1 LRIYHLCV
9 ENKLN
14 FQHNKWFFIKIY
26 SNLTLAVEKRD
37 IFAPIILNN
46 HLTTMKQIS
55 EYFGKSVFGPKAMAE
70 YVSKEAIKAVNE
82 SRQTGKSMDPKM
94 ADQIAEGM
102 KNWAIE
108 KGATHYTHWF
118 QPLRGSTAE
127 KHDAFFDPT
136 GIDTG
141 IEVFSGKALVQQE
154 PDASSFPNGGIR
166 NTFEARGY
174 SAWDP
179 SSPAFIMEKAS
190 GKTLCIPTIFV
201 AYTGEAL
208 DYKAPLIKSTKF
220 LVSKTA
226 EVCQYFD
233 PNVKNAKVSLGIEQ
247 EYFLVDEEIYHKRPD
262 LKFSGRTLVGNMPAK
277 GQQLEDHYFGSIPE
291 RVYNYMTDFEKEALK
306 LGIPLKTRHNEVA
319 PGQYECAP
327 MFEEAD
333 IAIDHNSL
341 LMDVMQTV
349 AARHKLKVLWHEKPF
364 KGVNGSGK
372 HNNWSIITDTGINL
386 LSPGNSPLNNLQ
398 FLTFFIN
405 TIKAVHDHADLLRA
419 SIATAGND
427 HRLGANEAPPAIMS
441 VFIGSTL
448 TDVMNQFYN
457 SKTESKSGR
466 VSKKTIN
473 VYRIPEILLDNTD
486 RNRTSPFAFT
496 GNKFEFR
503 AVGSADHCAN
513 AIIVLNTI
521 VGNQLAN
528 FKKEVDALIAK
539 KTGKIAAIEKVLREY
554 IKTSKNIL
562 FEGNGYG
569 DEWVKE
575 AAKRGLNNI
584 KTTPHALDAY
594 STKKSVDMFVQNMI
608 YTKKELEART
618 EIKYENYL
626 LKVQIEGRIL
636 GELVKN
642 YVVPSAVEYQKK
654 LIDTIEG
661 LGRIGQ
667 TKAQNKNLYEL
678 AKEISHH
685 INTVWANNDKMTE
698 ERRKANNLETAEKR
712 AKAYSDKV
720 KPYFDE
726 IRESADKLEELI
738 DNDIWKLPKYR
749 DLLFLKS

>member
-1 LRIYHLCV
+1 
-9 ENKLN
+9 
-14 FQHNKWFFIKIY
+14 
-26 SNLTLAVEKRD
+26 
-37 IFAPIILNN
+37 
-46 HLTTMKQIS
+46 MKQIS

-82 SRQTGKSMDPKM
+82 SRNSGKPMDRKM

-127 KHDAFFDPT
+127 KHDAFFEPT

-141 IEVFSGKALVQQE
+141 VEMFSGKALVQQE

-208 DYKAPLIKSTKF
+208 DYKAPLIKSTNF
-220 LVSKTA
+220 LTKTST

-233 PNVKNAKVSLGIEQ
+233 DNVKNTKVSLGIEQ
-247 EYFLVDEEIYHKRPD
+247 EYFLVDEELYHQRPD
-262 LKFSGRTLVGNMPAK
+262 LVFAGRTLVGNMPAK

-291 RVYNYMTDFEKEALK
+291 RIYNYMTDFEREALK

-341 LMDVMQTV
+341 LMDVMQSV
-349 AARHKLKVLWHEKPF
+349 AGRHKLKVIWHEKPF

-372 HNNWSIITDTGINL
+372 HNNWSIVTDTGVNV
-386 LSPGNSPLNNLQ
+386 LSPGHSPQDNLQ

-419 SIATAGND
+419 SIATAAND

-448 TDVMNQFYN
+448 SQVLNQFET
-457 SKTESKSGR
+457 SKPSGKTGKESE
-466 VSKKTIN
+466 KTIS

-503 AVGSADHCAN
+503 AVGSSDHCSN

-521 VGNQLAN
+521 VADQLAK
-528 FKKEVDALIAK
+528 FKKEVDALIKK
-539 KTGKIAAIEKVLREY
+539 KTNKQAAIEKVLIGY
-554 IKTSKNIL
+554 VKSTKKII

-569 DEWVKE
+569 EEWVKE
-575 AAKRGLNNI
+575 ALKRGLSNI
-584 KTTPHALDAY
+584 KTTPYALDAY
-594 STKKSVDMFVQNMI
+594 STKASRDLFVNNGI
-608 YTKKELEART
+608 FTSKELEART
-618 EIKYENYL
+618 EIKYEDYL
-626 LKVQIEGRIL
+626 LKIQIEGRIL
-636 GELVKN
+636 GELAKN
-642 YVVPSAVEYQKK
+642 YVIPSAVAYQKK
-654 LIDTIEG
+654 LVDTIEG
-661 LGRIGQ
+661 LSKAGL
-667 TKAQNKNLYEL
+667 TKADNKALLEL
-678 AKEISHH
+678 VKEIAQHVNAIWS
-685 INTVWANNDKMTE
+685 NNAKMTE
-698 ERRKANNLETAEKR
+698 ERRKANLIAHADKK
-712 AKAYSDKV
+712 AKAYCDKV
-720 KPYFDE
+720 KPYFE
-726 IRESADKLEELI
+726 SIRESADKLEELI
-738 DNDIWKLPKYR
+738 ENDSWKLPKYR
-749 DLLFLKS
+749 DLLFLK

>member
-1 LRIYHLCV
+1 M
-9 ENKLN
+9 
-14 FQHNKWFFIKIY
+14 Q
-26 SNLTLAVEKRD
+26 SNLSRMSSSSSKNLIQEK
-37 IFAPIILNN
+37 PP
-46 HLTTMKQIS
+46 HKQMKQIS

-70 YVSKEAIKAVNE
+70 FVSKEAIKAVNE
-82 SRQTGKSMDPKM
+82 SRNTGKQMDRKM

-141 IEVFSGKALVQQE
+141 IEVFTGKSLVQQE

-174 SAWDP
+174 SVWDP

-208 DYKAPLIKSTKF
+208 DYKAPLIKSTNF
-220 LVSKTA
+220 LTQNTTA
-226 EVCQYFD
+226 VCQYFD
-233 PNVKNAKVSLGIEQ
+233 ANVKNTKVSLGIEQ
-247 EYFLVDEEIYHKRPD
+247 EYFLVDEELYHQRPD
-262 LKFSGRTLVGNMPAK
+262 LVFAGRTLVGNMPAK

-341 LMDVMQTV
+341 LMDVMQSV
-349 AARHKLKVLWHEKPF
+349 ASRHKLKVIWHEKPF

-372 HNNWSIITDTGINL
+372 HNNWSLITDTGVNL
-386 LSPGNSPLNNLQ
+386 LSPGHSPIDNLQ

-419 SIATAGND
+419 SIATAAND

-448 TDVMNQFYN
+448 SEVLNQFQAI
-457 SKTESKSGR
+457 KTPVITGK
-466 VSKKTIN
+466 VSEKTIS

-503 AVGSADHCAN
+503 AVGSSDHCAN

-521 VGNQLAN
+521 VGNQLAE
-528 FKKEVDALIAK
+528 FKKEVDALIKK
-539 KTGKIAAIEKVLREY
+539 KTNKLLAIEQVLKSY
-554 IKTSKNIL
+554 VKATKKII

-575 AAKRGLNNI
+575 ATKRGLSNI
-584 KTTPHALDAY
+584 KTTPYALDAY
-594 STKKSVDMFVQNMI
+594 STKASTDLFVKNNI
-608 YTKKELEART
+608 FTIKELEART
-618 EIKYENYL
+618 EIKFENYL
-626 LKVQIEGRIL
+626 LKIQIEGRIL

-642 YVVPSAVEYQKK
+642 YVIPSAVEYQKK

-661 LGRIGQ
+661 LNRIGQ
-667 TKAQNKNLYEL
+667 TKAENKGLYTL
-678 AKEISHH
+678 AKEISYNVNA
-685 INTVWANNDKMTE
+685 IWENNNKMVD
-698 ERRKANNLETAEKR
+698 ERIKANRLTHADKK
-712 AKAYSDKV
+712 AKAYCDKV
-720 KPYFDE
+720 KPYFDS

-738 DNDIWKLPKYR
+738 DNDAWKLPKYR
-749 DLLFLKS
+749 DLLFLK

>member
-1 LRIYHLCV
+1 
-9 ENKLN
+9 
-14 FQHNKWFFIKIY
+14 
-26 SNLTLAVEKRD
+26 
-37 IFAPIILNN
+37 
-46 HLTTMKQIS
+46 
-55 EYFGKSVFGPKAMAE
+55 MAE

-82 SRQTGKSMDPKM
+82 SRNTGKPMDRKM

-208 DYKAPLIKSTKF
+208 DYKAPLIKSTNF
-220 LVSKTA
+220 LVKNSTA
-226 EVCQYFD
+226 VCQYFD

-247 EYFLVDEEIYHKRPD
+247 EYFLVDEELYNKRPD
-262 LKFSGRTLVGNMPAK
+262 LVFAGRTLVGNMPAK

-291 RVYNYMTDFEKEALK
+291 RVYNYMTEFEKEAFK

-349 AARHKLKVLWHEKPF
+349 ASRHKLKVIWHEKPF

-372 HNNWSIITDTGINL
+372 HNNWSIITDTGVNL
-386 LSPGNSPLNNLQ
+386 LSPGHNPLENLQ

-405 TIKAVHDHADLLRA
+405 TIKAVHDNADLLRA
-419 SIATAGND
+419 SIATAAND

-448 TDVMNQFYN
+448 SDVLHQFEN
-457 SKTESKSGR
+457 AKAG
-466 VSKKTIN
+466 KKTGKVSEKTIS

-503 AVGSADHCAN
+503 AVGSSDHCAN
-513 AIIVLNTI
+513 AVIALNTI
-521 VGNQLAN
+521 VGNQLKE
-528 FKKEVDALIAK
+528 FKKEVDALIKK
-539 KTGKIAAIEKVLREY
+539 KTGKLQAIEQVLKSY
-554 IKTSKNIL
+554 VKASKKII
-562 FEGNGYG
+562 FEGNGYSQ
-569 DEWVKE
+569 EWVKE
-575 AAKRGLNNI
+575 AAKRGLSNI
-584 KTTPHALDAY
+584 KTTPYALDAY
-594 STKKSVDMFVQNMI
+594 NSKASKDLFVNNSI
-608 YTKKELEART
+608 FTRKELEART
-618 EIKYENYL
+618 EIKYESYL
-626 LKVQIEGRIL
+626 LKIQIEGRIL

-642 YVVPSAVEYQKK
+642 YVIPSAVEYQKR

-661 LGRIGQ
+661 LSRIGQ
-667 TKAQNKNLYEL
+667 SKAENKALYEL
-678 AKEISHH
+678 ASEISKH
-685 INTVWANNDKMTE
+685 INAIWTNNHKMVE
-698 ERRKANNLETAEKR
+698 ERKKANNLTHADKK
-712 AKAYSDKV
+712 AKAYCDKV
-720 KPYFDE
+720 KPYFDS

-738 DNDIWKLPKYR
+738 DNDIWKLPKYS
-749 DLLFLKS
+749 DLLFLK

>member
-1 LRIYHLCV
+1 M
-9 ENKLN
+9 
-14 FQHNKWFFIKIY
+14 Q
-26 SNLTLAVEKRD
+26 SNLSRMSSTSSKNLIQEK
-37 IFAPIILNN
+37 PP
-46 HLTTMKQIS
+46 HKQMKQIS

-70 YVSKEAIKAVNE
+70 FVSKEAIKAVNE
-82 SRQTGKSMDPKM
+82 SRNTGKQMDRKM

-141 IEVFSGKALVQQE
+141 IEVFTGKSLVQQE

-174 SAWDP
+174 SVWDP
-179 SSPAFIMEKAS
+179 SSPAFIMEKAG

-208 DYKAPLIKSTKF
+208 DYKAPLIKSTNF
-220 LVSKTA
+220 LTKNTTA
-226 EVCQYFD
+226 VCQYFD
-233 PNVKNAKVSLGIEQ
+233 ANVKNTKVSLGIEQ
-247 EYFLVDEEIYHKRPD
+247 EYFLVDEELYHQRPD
-262 LKFSGRTLVGNMPAK
+262 LVFAGRTLVGNMPAK

-341 LMDVMQTV
+341 LMDVMQSV
-349 AARHKLKVLWHEKPF
+349 ASRHKLKVIWHEKPF

-372 HNNWSIITDTGINL
+372 HNNWSLITDTGVNL
-386 LSPGNSPLNNLQ
+386 LSPGHSPIDNLQ

-419 SIATAGND
+419 SIATAAND

-448 TDVMNQFYN
+448 SEVLNQFQAI
-457 SKTESKSGR
+457 KTPVITGKVNE
-466 VSKKTIN
+466 KTIS

-503 AVGSADHCAN
+503 AVGSSDHCAN

-521 VGNQLAN
+521 VGNQLAE
-528 FKKEVDALIAK
+528 FKKEVDALIKK
-539 KTGKIAAIEKVLREY
+539 KTNKLLAIEQVLKSY
-554 IKTSKNIL
+554 VKATKKII

-575 AAKRGLNNI
+575 ATKRGLSNI
-584 KTTPHALDAY
+584 KTTPYALDAY
-594 STKKSVDMFVQNMI
+594 STKASKDLFVKNNI
-608 YTKKELEART
+608 FTIKELEART
-618 EIKYENYL
+618 EIKFENYL
-626 LKVQIEGRIL
+626 LKIQIEGRIL

-642 YVVPSAVEYQKK
+642 YVIPSAVEYQKK

-661 LGRIGQ
+661 LNRIGQ
-667 TKAQNKNLYEL
+667 TKAENKGLYTL
-678 AKEISHH
+678 AKEISYNVNA
-685 INTVWANNDKMTE
+685 IWENNNKMVD
-698 ERRKANNLETAEKR
+698 ERIKANRITHADKK
-712 AKAYSDKV
+712 AKAYCDKV
-720 KPYFDE
+720 KPYFDS

-738 DNDIWKLPKYR
+738 DNDAWKLPKYR
-749 DLLFLKS
+749 DLLFLK

>member
-1 LRIYHLCV
+1 L
-9 ENKLN
+9 
-14 FQHNKWFFIKIY
+14 Q
-26 SNLTLAVEKRD
+26 SNLSRMSSTSSKNLIQEK
-37 IFAPIILNN
+37 PP
-46 HLTTMKQIS
+46 HKQMKQIS

-70 YVSKEAIKAVNE
+70 FVSKEAIKAVNE
-82 SRQTGKSMDPKM
+82 SRNTGKQMDRKM

-141 IEVFSGKALVQQE
+141 IEVFTGKSLVQQE

-174 SAWDP
+174 SVWDP

-208 DYKAPLIKSTKF
+208 DYKAPLIKSTNF
-220 LVSKTA
+220 LTKNTTA
-226 EVCQYFD
+226 VCQYFD
-233 PNVKNAKVSLGIEQ
+233 ANVKNTKVSLGIEQ
-247 EYFLVDEEIYHKRPD
+247 EYFLVDEELYHQRPD
-262 LKFSGRTLVGNMPAK
+262 LVFAGRTLVGNMPAK

-341 LMDVMQTV
+341 LMDVMQSV
-349 AARHKLKVLWHEKPF
+349 ASRHKLKVIWHEKPF

-372 HNNWSIITDTGINL
+372 HNNWSLITDTGVNL
-386 LSPGNSPLNNLQ
+386 LSPGHSPIDNLQ

-419 SIATAGND
+419 SIATAAND

-448 TDVMNQFYN
+448 SEVLNQFQAI
-457 SKTESKSGR
+457 KTPVITGKVNE
-466 VSKKTIN
+466 KTIS

-503 AVGSADHCAN
+503 AVGSSDHCAN

-521 VGNQLAN
+521 VGNQLAE
-528 FKKEVDALIAK
+528 FKKEVDALIKK
-539 KTGKIAAIEKVLREY
+539 KTNKLLAIEQVLKSY
-554 IKTSKNIL
+554 VKATKKII

-575 AAKRGLNNI
+575 ATKRGLSNI
-584 KTTPHALDAY
+584 KTTPYALDAY
-594 STKKSVDMFVQNMI
+594 STKASKDLFVKNNI
-608 YTKKELEART
+608 FTIKELEART
-618 EIKYENYL
+618 EIKFENYL
-626 LKVQIEGRIL
+626 LKIQIEGRIL

-642 YVVPSAVEYQKK
+642 YVIPSAVEYQKK

-661 LGRIGQ
+661 LNRIGQ
-667 TKAQNKNLYEL
+667 TKAENKGLYTL
-678 AKEISHH
+678 AKEISYNVNA
-685 INTVWANNDKMTE
+685 IWENNNKMVD
-698 ERRKANNLETAEKR
+698 ERIKANRLTHADKK
-712 AKAYSDKV
+712 AKAYCDKV
-720 KPYFDE
+720 KPYFDS

-738 DNDIWKLPKYR
+738 DNAAWKLPKYR
-749 DLLFLKS
+749 DLLFLK

>member
-1 LRIYHLCV
+1 
-9 ENKLN
+9 
-14 FQHNKWFFIKIY
+14 
-26 SNLTLAVEKRD
+26 
-37 IFAPIILNN
+37 
-46 HLTTMKQIS
+46 MKQIS

-70 YVSKEAIKAVNE
+70 FVSKEAIKAVNE
-82 SRQTGKSMDPKM
+82 SRNTGKQMDRKM

-141 IEVFSGKALVQQE
+141 IEVFTGKSLVQQE

-174 SAWDP
+174 SVWDP
-179 SSPAFIMEKAS
+179 SSPAFIMEKAG

-208 DYKAPLIKSTKF
+208 DYKAPLIKSTNF
-220 LVSKTA
+220 LTKNTTA
-226 EVCQYFD
+226 VCQYFD
-233 PNVKNAKVSLGIEQ
+233 ANVKNTKVSLGIEQ
-247 EYFLVDEEIYHKRPD
+247 EYFLVDEELYHQRPD
-262 LKFSGRTLVGNMPAK
+262 LVFAGRTLVGNMPAK

-341 LMDVMQTV
+341 LMDVMQSV
-349 AARHKLKVLWHEKPF
+349 ASRHKLKVIWHEKPF

-372 HNNWSIITDTGINL
+372 HNNWSLITDTGVNL
-386 LSPGNSPLNNLQ
+386 LSPGHSPIDNLQ

-419 SIATAGND
+419 SIATAAND

-448 TDVMNQFYN
+448 SEVLNQFQAI
-457 SKTESKSGR
+457 KTPVITGK
-466 VSKKTIN
+466 VSEKTIS

-503 AVGSADHCAN
+503 AVGSSDHCAN

-521 VGNQLAN
+521 VGNQLAE
-528 FKKEVDALIAK
+528 FKKEVDALIKK
-539 KTGKIAAIEKVLREY
+539 KTNKLLAIEQVLKSY
-554 IKTSKNIL
+554 VKASKKII

-575 AAKRGLNNI
+575 AIKRGLSNI
-584 KTTPHALDAY
+584 KTTPYALDAY
-594 STKKSVDMFVQNMI
+594 STKASTDLFVKNNI
-608 YTKKELEART
+608 FTIKELEART
-618 EIKYENYL
+618 EIKFENYL
-626 LKVQIEGRIL
+626 LKIQIEGRIL

-642 YVVPSAVEYQKK
+642 YVIPSAVEYQKK

-661 LGRIGQ
+661 LNRIGQ
-667 TKAQNKNLYEL
+667 TKAENKGLYTL
-678 AKEISHH
+678 AKEISYNVNA
-685 INTVWANNDKMTE
+685 IWENNNKMVD
-698 ERRKANNLETAEKR
+698 ERIKANRLTHADKK
-712 AKAYSDKV
+712 AKAYCDKV
-720 KPYFDE
+720 KPYFDS

-738 DNDIWKLPKYR
+738 DNDAWKLPKYR
-749 DLLFLKS
+749 DLLFLK

>member
-1 LRIYHLCV
+1 
-9 ENKLN
+9 
-14 FQHNKWFFIKIY
+14 
-26 SNLTLAVEKRD
+26 
-37 IFAPIILNN
+37 
-46 HLTTMKQIS
+46 MKQIS

-82 SRQTGKSMDPKM
+82 SRNSGKPMDRKY

-179 SSPAFIMEKAS
+179 SSPAFIMEKAT

-208 DYKAPLIKSTKF
+208 DYKAPLIKSTNF
-220 LVSKTA
+220 IVQNTTA
-226 EVCQYFD
+226 VCQYFD
-233 PNVKNAKVSLGIEQ
+233 SNVKNAKVSLGIEQ
-247 EYFLVDEEIYHKRPD
+247 EYFLVDEELYHKRPD
-262 LKFSGRTLVGNMPAK
+262 LVFAGRTLVGNMPAK

-333 IAIDHNSL
+333 LAIDHNSL
-341 LMDVMQTV
+341 LMDVMQSV
-349 AARHKLKVLWHEKPF
+349 ACKHKLKVIWHEKPF

-372 HNNWSIITDTGINL
+372 HNNWSLITDTGVNL
-386 LSPGNSPLNNLQ
+386 LSPGQSPIDNLQ

-419 SIATAGND
+419 SIATAAND

-448 TDVMNQFYN
+448 SDVLNQFETAKA
-457 SKTESKSGR
+457 SSRSAKASE
-466 VSKKTIN
+466 KTII
-473 VYRIPEILLDNTD
+473 VHRIPEILRDNTD

-503 AVGSADHCAN
+503 AVGSSDHCAN

-521 VGNQLAN
+521 VGNQLAE
-528 FKKEVDALIAK
+528 FKKEVDALIK
-539 KTGKIAAIEKVLREY
+539 KKVNKLQAIQQVLKGY
-554 IKTSKNIL
+554 VKSSKNIL

-569 DEWVKE
+569 EAWVKE
-575 AAKRGLNNI
+575 AKKRGLSNI
-584 KTTPHALDAY
+584 KTTPYALDAY
-594 STKKSVDMFVQNMI
+594 NSKASKDLFVKNHIFSQ
-608 YTKKELEART
+608 KELEART
-618 EIKYENYL
+618 EIKFENYL
-626 LKVQIEGRIL
+626 LKIQIEGRIL
-636 GELVKN
+636 GELVRN

-661 LGRIGQ
+661 LSRIGQ
-667 TKAQNKNLYEL
+667 TKTENKALYAL
-678 AKEISHH
+678 TKEISTH
-685 INTVWANNDKMTE
+685 INAIFDNTHKMIE
-698 ERRKANNLETAEKR
+698 ERKKANNLTHADKK
-712 AKAYSDKV
+712 AKAYCDKV
-720 KPYFDE
+720 KPYFDS
-726 IRESADKLEELI
+726 IRDSADKLEELI
-738 DNDIWKLPKYR
+738 DNDAWKLPKYR
-749 DLLFLKS
+749 DLLFLK

>member
-1 LRIYHLCV
+1 MI
-9 ENKLN
+9 
-14 FQHNKWFFIKIY
+14 QGIKTKPK
-26 SNLTLAVEKRD
+26 SN
-37 IFAPIILNN
+37 
-46 HLTTMKQIS
+46 KQIS
-55 EYFGKSVFGPKAMAE
+55 EYFGKNVFGPKAMAE

-82 SRQTGKSMDPKM
+82 SRATGKPMDMKM
-94 ADQIAEGM
+94 ANQIADGM

-127 KHDAFFDPT
+127 KHDSFFEPT
-136 GIDTG
+136 GIDSG
-141 IEVFSGKALVQQE
+141 FENFAGKALVQQE

-208 DYKAPLIKSTKF
+208 DYKAPLIKSTNF
-220 LVSKTA
+220 LTKISTA
-226 EVCQYFD
+226 VCQYFD
-233 PNVKNAKVSLGIEQ
+233 SNVNNTKVSLGIEQ
-247 EYFLVDEEIYHKRPD
+247 EYFLIDEELYHKRPD
-262 LKFSGRTLVGNMPAK
+262 LVFAGRTLIGNMPAK

-291 RVYNYMTDFEKEALK
+291 RIYNYMTDFEKESFK

-341 LMDVMQTV
+341 LMDVMQSV
-349 AARHKLKVLWHEKPF
+349 ASKHKLKVLWHEKPF

-372 HNNWSIITDTGINL
+372 HNNWSLITDTGVNL
-386 LSPGNSPLNNLQ
+386 LSPGQSPQDNLQ

-419 SIATAGND
+419 SIATAAND

-448 TDVMNQFYN
+448 SEVLNRFEN
-457 SKTESKSGR
+457 SKPNNKPGRESE
-466 VSKKTIN
+466 KTIN
-473 VYRIPEILLDNTD
+473 IYRIPEILLDNTD

-503 AVGSADHCAN
+503 AVGSSDHCAN
-513 AIIVLNTI
+513 AVIVLNTI
-521 VGNQLAN
+521 VGEQLKN
-528 FKKEVDALIAK
+528 FKLEVDALIK
-539 KTGKIAAIEKVLREY
+539 KKMSKQAAIEKVLISY
-554 IKTSKNIL
+554 IKASKKII

-575 AAKRGLNNI
+575 ALKRGLSNV
-584 KTTPHALDAY
+584 KTTAYALDAY
-594 STKKSVDMFVQNMI
+594 NSNSSKSLFVDNHIFTQ
-608 YTKKELEART
+608 KELEART
-618 EIKYENYL
+618 EIKFEDYV
-626 LKVQIEGRIL
+626 LKLQIEGRIL
-636 GELVKN
+636 GELAKN
-642 YVVPSAVEYQKK
+642 FVIPSAVEYQKR

-661 LGRIGQ
+661 LQRIGQ
-667 TKAQNKNLYEL
+667 TKTDCKAMLDL
-678 AKEISHH
+678 TKEISLN
-685 INTVWANNDKMTE
+685 INSIWANNAKMTE
-698 ERRKANNLETAEKR
+698 ERRKANLIEHADKK
-712 AKAYSDKV
+712 AKVYCDKV
-720 KPYFDE
+720 KPYFDK

-738 DNDIWKLPKYR
+738 DNDVWKLPKYR
-749 DLLFLKS
+749 DLLFLK

>member
-1 LRIYHLCV
+1 
-9 ENKLN
+9 
-14 FQHNKWFFIKIY
+14 
-26 SNLTLAVEKRD
+26 
-37 IFAPIILNN
+37 
-46 HLTTMKQIS
+46 MKQIS

-82 SRQTGKSMDPKM
+82 SRNSGKPMDRKM

-108 KGATHYTHWF
+108 RGATHYTHWF

-127 KHDAFFDPT
+127 KHDAFFEPT

-141 IEVFSGKALVQQE
+141 IEIFEGKALVQQE
-154 PDASSFPNGGIR
+154 PDASSFPSGGIR

-208 DYKAPLIKSTKF
+208 DYKAPLIKSTNF
-220 LVSKTA
+220 LTKVTT
-226 EVCQYFD
+226 EVCQLFD
-233 PNVKNAKVSLGIEQ
+233 ANVKNTKVSLGIEQ
-247 EYFLVDEEIYHKRPD
+247 EYFLVDEELYHQRPD
-262 LKFSGRTLVGNMPAK
+262 LVFAGRTLVGNMPAK
-277 GQQLEDHYFGSIPE
+277 GQQLEDHYFGSIPD

-341 LMDVMQTV
+341 LMDVMQSV
-349 AARHKLKVLWHEKPF
+349 ASRHQLKVIWHEKPF

-372 HNNWSIITDTGINL
+372 HNNWSIITDTGVNL
-386 LSPGNSPLNNLQ
+386 LSPGHSPIDNLQ

-405 TIKAVHDHADLLRA
+405 TIKAVHDNADLLRA
-419 SIATAGND
+419 SIATAAND

-448 TDVMNQFYN
+448 TDVLGQFEQ
-457 SKTESKSGR
+457 SKAT
-466 VSKKTIN
+466 KKTGKVSEKKIS

-503 AVGSADHCAN
+503 AVGSSDHCAS

-521 VGNQLAN
+521 VGHQLTS
-528 FKKEVDALIAK
+528 FKKEVDALIK
-539 KTGKIAAIEKVLREY
+539 KKVNKIQAIEQVLKSY
-554 IKTSKNIL
+554 VKTSKKIL
-562 FEGNGYG
+562 FEGNGYS
-569 DEWVKE
+569 DEWVIE
-575 AAKRGLNNI
+575 AAKRGLSNI
-584 KTTPHALDAY
+584 KTTPYALDAY
-594 STKKSVDMFVQNMI
+594 TSKQSKELFVKNNI
-608 YTKKELEART
+608 FSDKELEART
-618 EIKYENYL
+618 EIKFENYL
-626 LKVQIEGRIL
+626 LKIQIEGRIL

-642 YVVPSAVEYQKK
+642 YIVPSAVEYQKK

-661 LGRIGQ
+661 LSRIGQ
-667 TKAQNKNLYEL
+667 TKAQNKHLYDL
-678 AKEISHH
+678 ATEISLH
-685 INTVWANNDKMTE
+685 INTIWENNDKMVE
-698 ERRKANNLETAEKR
+698 ERKKANNMTHTDKK
-712 AKAYSDKV
+712 AKAYCDKV
-720 KPYFDE
+720 KPYFE
-726 IRESADKLEELI
+726 AIRESADKLEELI
-738 DNDIWKLPKYR
+738 DNDAWKLPKYR
-749 DLLFLKS
+749 DLLFLK

>member
-1 LRIYHLCV
+1 MSTST
-9 ENKLN
+9 K
-14 FQHNKWFFIKIY
+14 
-26 SNLTLAVEKRD
+26 SSEKTSSK
-37 IFAPIILNN
+37 NV
-46 HLTTMKQIS
+46 KQIS

-82 SRQTGKSMDPKM
+82 SRNTGKPMDPKM

-136 GIDTG
+136 GIDSG
-141 IEVFSGKALVQQE
+141 IEVFAGKALVQQE

-208 DYKAPLIKSTKF
+208 DYKAPLIKSTNF
-220 LVSKTA
+220 LVKNTTA
-226 EVCQYFD
+226 VCQYFD
-233 PNVKNAKVSLGIEQ
+233 ANVKNAKVSLGIEQ
-247 EYFLVDEEIYHKRPD
+247 EYFLVDEELYHARPD
-262 LKFSGRTLVGNMPAK
+262 LVFAGRTLMGNMPAK

-341 LMDVMQTV
+341 LMDVMQSV
-349 AARHKLKVLWHEKPF
+349 ASRHKLKVLWHEKPF

-372 HNNWSIITDTGINL
+372 HNNWSMITDTGVNL
-386 LSPGNSPLNNLQ
+386 LSPGHSPIDNLQ

-405 TIKAVHDHADLLRA
+405 TIKAVHDNADLLRA
-419 SIATAGND
+419 SIATAAND

-448 TDVMNQFYN
+448 SEVLNQFQTAKPAN
-457 SKTESKSGR
+457 KPGR
-466 VSKKTIN
+466 VSEKTIS

-503 AVGSADHCAN
+503 AVGSSDHCAN

-521 VGNQLAN
+521 VGNQLQD
-528 FKKEVDALIAK
+528 FKNEVDALIK
-539 KTGKIAAIEKVLREY
+539 KKINKLQAIETVLKSY
-554 IKTSKNIL
+554 VKSSKSII
-562 FEGNGYG
+562 FEGNGYSE
-569 DEWVKE
+569 EWVKE
-575 AAKRGLNNI
+575 AAKRGLSNI
-584 KTTPHALDAY
+584 KTTPYALDAY
-594 STKKSVDMFVQNMI
+594 NTKASKDLFVNNKI
-608 YTKKELEART
+608 FTKKELEART
-618 EIKYENYL
+618 EIKFENYL
-626 LKVQIEGRIL
+626 LKIQIEGRIL

-642 YVVPSAVEYQKK
+642 YVIPSAVEYQKK
-654 LIDTIEG
+654 LVDAIEG
-661 LGRIGQ
+661 LNRIGQ
-667 TKAQNKNLYEL
+667 TKAENKGMYEL
-678 AKEISHH
+678 AKEISKHVNA
-685 INTVWANNDKMTE
+685 IWENNHKMVE
-698 ERRKANNLETAEKR
+698 ERKKANNLAHADKK
-712 AKAYSDKV
+712 AKAYCDKV
-720 KPYFDE
+720 KPYFDL
-726 IRESADKLEELI
+726 IRDSADKLEELI
-738 DNDIWKLPKYR
+738 DNDVWKLPKYR
-749 DLLFLKS
+749 DLLFLK

>member
-1 LRIYHLCV
+1 MIQSTSKAGRQQEQKTSKH
-9 ENKLN
+9 
-14 FQHNKWFFIKIY
+14 
-26 SNLTLAVEKRD
+26 S
-37 IFAPIILNN
+37 
-46 HLTTMKQIS
+46 MKQIS

-82 SRQTGKSMDPKM
+82 SRNTGKPMDRKM

-127 KHDAFFDPT
+127 KHDAFFEPT

-141 IEVFSGKALVQQE
+141 VEVFSGKALVQQE
-154 PDASSFPNGGIR
+154 PDASSFPSGGIR

-190 GKTLCIPTIFV
+190 GKTLCIPTVFV

-208 DYKAPLIKSTKF
+208 DYKAPLIKSTNF
-220 LVSKTA
+220 LTKTTVD
-226 EVCQYFD
+226 VCQYFD
-233 PNVKNAKVSLGIEQ
+233 TSVKNAKVSLGIEQ
-247 EYFLVDEEIYHKRPD
+247 EYFLVDEELYHQRPD
-262 LKFSGRTLVGNMPAK
+262 LVFAGRTLVGNMPAK

-291 RVYNYMTDFEKEALK
+291 RIYNFMTDFERESLK

-341 LMDVMQTV
+341 LMDVMQSI
-349 AARHKLKVLWHEKPF
+349 AGRHQLKVLWHEKPF

-372 HNNWSIITDTGINL
+372 HNNWSIVTDTGVNL
-386 LSPGNSPLNNLQ
+386 LSPGLSPQDNLQ

-419 SIATAGND
+419 SIATAAND

-448 TDVMNQFYN
+448 SQVLHQFET
-457 SKTESKSGR
+457 SKASSKPGR
-466 VSKKTIN
+466 VSERTIN

-503 AVGSADHCAN
+503 AVGSSDHCSN

-521 VGNQLAN
+521 VANQLN
-528 FKKEVDALIAK
+528 IFKKEVDALIK
-539 KTGKIAAIEKVLREY
+539 KKVNKLAAIEQVLIGY
-554 IKTSKNIL
+554 VKSSKKII
-562 FEGNGYG
+562 FEGNGYAQ
-569 DEWVKE
+569 EWVKE
-575 AAKRGLNNI
+575 ASKRGLSNI
-584 KTTPHALDAY
+584 KTTPYALDAY
-594 STKKSVDMFVQNMI
+594 NSKATKDLFVDNKIF
-608 YTKKELEART
+608 TRKELEART
-618 EIKYENYL
+618 EIKFEDYL
-626 LKVQIEGRIL
+626 LKIQIEGRIL
-636 GELVKN
+636 GELAKN
-642 YVVPSAVEYQKK
+642 YVIPAAAEYQKK
-654 LIDTIEG
+654 LVDTIEG
-661 LGRIGQ
+661 LSRIGH
-667 TKAQNKNLYEL
+667 TKNDNKAML
-678 AKEISHH
+678 ALVKEISKH
-685 INTVWANNDKMTE
+685 INAIWDNNAKMTE
-698 ERRKANNLETAEKR
+698 ERRKANLIAHADKK
-712 AKAYSDKV
+712 AKAYCDKV
-720 KPYFDE
+720 KPYFE
-726 IRESADKLEELI
+726 SIRESADKLEELI

-749 DLLFLKS
+749 DLLFLK

>member
-1 LRIYHLCV
+1 L
-9 ENKLN
+9 
-14 FQHNKWFFIKIY
+14 Q
-26 SNLTLAVEKRD
+26 SNLSRMSSTSSKNLIQEK
-37 IFAPIILNN
+37 PP
-46 HLTTMKQIS
+46 HKQMKQIS

-70 YVSKEAIKAVNE
+70 FVSKEAIKAVNE
-82 SRQTGKSMDPKM
+82 SRNTGKQMDRKM

-141 IEVFSGKALVQQE
+141 IEVFTGKSLVQQE

-174 SAWDP
+174 SVWDP
-179 SSPAFIMEKAS
+179 SSPAFIMEKAG

-208 DYKAPLIKSTKF
+208 DYKAPLIKSTNF
-220 LVSKTA
+220 LTKNTTA
-226 EVCQYFD
+226 VCQYFD
-233 PNVKNAKVSLGIEQ
+233 ANVKNTKVSLGIEQ
-247 EYFLVDEEIYHKRPD
+247 EYFLVDEELYHQRPD
-262 LKFSGRTLVGNMPAK
+262 LVFAGRTLVGNMPAK

-341 LMDVMQTV
+341 LMDVMQSV
-349 AARHKLKVLWHEKPF
+349 ASRHKLKVIWHEKPF

-372 HNNWSIITDTGINL
+372 HNNWSLITDTGVNL
-386 LSPGNSPLNNLQ
+386 LSPGHSPIDNLQ

-419 SIATAGND
+419 SIATAAND

-448 TDVMNQFYN
+448 SEVLNQFQAI
-457 SKTESKSGR
+457 KTPVITGK
-466 VSKKTIN
+466 VSEKTIS

-503 AVGSADHCAN
+503 AVGSSDHCAN

-521 VGNQLAN
+521 VGNQLAE
-528 FKKEVDALIAK
+528 FKKEVDALIKK
-539 KTGKIAAIEKVLREY
+539 KTNKLLAIEQVLKSY
-554 IKTSKNIL
+554 VKASKKII

-575 AAKRGLNNI
+575 AIKRGLSNI
-584 KTTPHALDAY
+584 KTTPYALDAY
-594 STKKSVDMFVQNMI
+594 STKASTDLFVKNNI
-608 YTKKELEART
+608 FTIKELEART
-618 EIKYENYL
+618 EIKFENYL
-626 LKVQIEGRIL
+626 LKIQIEGRIL

-642 YVVPSAVEYQKK
+642 YVIPSAVEYQKK

-661 LGRIGQ
+661 LNRIGQ
-667 TKAQNKNLYEL
+667 TKAENKGLYTL
-678 AKEISHH
+678 AKEISYNVNA
-685 INTVWANNDKMTE
+685 IWENNNKMVD
-698 ERRKANNLETAEKR
+698 ERIKANRLTHADKK
-712 AKAYSDKV
+712 AKAYCDKV
-720 KPYFDE
+720 KPYFDS

-738 DNDIWKLPKYR
+738 DNDAWKLPKYR
-749 DLLFLKS
+749 DLLFLK